1 MSRISPDEVILGLL
15 AGSTSHGY
23 QLLEYFHA
31 DAPLGQIWS
40 LSTSQLYSILKR
52 LENRD
57 DIKGRECFTDHAPP
71 RTEYWLTP
79 QGQERLLL
87 WLHDPFPSASTRHI
101 RTEFLS
107 RLFLA
112 RRLNTP
118 VTGIIDAQRSTVLSR
133 RQQLI
138 TRRDQTPRSIQ
149 YLALDLV
156 IAELGVI
163 MEWLGRCEQNL
174 SAEPSASSTPAAAP
188 EAQE

>member
-15 AGSTSHGY
+15 AGSVNHGY
-23 QLLEYFHA
+23 QLLEYFREG
-31 DAPLGQIWS
+31 APLGQIWS

-52 LENRD
+52 LEHREEID
-57 DIKGRECFTDHAPP
+57 GREFFPEGAPP

-79 QGQERLLL
+79 SGQQHFNL

-112 RRLNTP
+112 RRLNIP
-118 VTGIIDAQRSTVLSR
+118 VKPLIESQRTAVLAR

-138 TRRDQTPRSIQ
+138 AQHDQTPSGVP
-149 YLALDLV
+149 YLARDLV
-156 IAELGVI
+156 IRELGVI
-163 MEWLGRCEQNL
+163 LEWLDQCEVDL
-174 SAEPSASSTPAAAP
+174 SAGTGSLPTPP
-188 EAQE
+188 E